1 MMAPFQRCMIQI
13 PTLFWI
19 TLTTGR
25 F

>member
-19 TLTTGR
+19 SLTRGR